1 MNRRRDHIRRAL
13 IEGISSPAWGAELA
27 GAVGLIHYARLLG
40 SPVTAGNFAAL
51 VSQLLPNP
59 IWDDVAFGFG
69 LASLVLS
76 QLALWGRV
84 EWCRLRQCVSVGCD
98 VLWGILIYSCWK
110 GDSPFVLWEIFIG
123 WLACPLVAFVLLH
136 VQAARKS
143 EESRS
148 G

>member
-1 MNRRRDHIRRAL
+1 MSRRRDRFRRAL
-13 IEGISSPAWGAELA
+13 IESISSPAWGAELA

-40 SPVTAGNFAAL
+40 SPVRAGNFAEL
-51 VSQLLPNP
+51 ISRLLSNS
-59 IWDDVAFGFG
+59 IWDDVAFWVG

-84 EWCRLRQCVSVGCD
+84 EWCRLRQFVAALSG
-98 VLWGILIYSCWK
+98 VLWGILIYACWK
-110 GDSPFVLWEIFIG
+110 GDSPFVLWEIFIA

-136 VQAARKS
+136 VQSARKS